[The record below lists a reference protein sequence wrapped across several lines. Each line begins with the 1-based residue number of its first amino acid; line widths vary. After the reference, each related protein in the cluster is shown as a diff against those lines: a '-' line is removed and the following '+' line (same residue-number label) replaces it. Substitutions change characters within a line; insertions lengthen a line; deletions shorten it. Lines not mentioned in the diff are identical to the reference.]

1 MLPHPVVNI
10 ACQKNKLIRKSGTV
24 TNYLIS
30 DNIKV
35 FKNNTYS
42 PGTKHINTNIWKVW
56 KNKIDGQQFVSM
68 LTSKLSSQLF
78 TRMASIIDIFNS
90 VCVNN
95 KPYRSFKN
103 LTIGEHII
111 KNFYR
116 VNAKIGVRIRI
127 ETSQSSLFLPEQFPW
142 REDIDCICLK
152 KSESGGSRP
161 IESDFG
167 YWSYASTG

>member
-1 MLPHPVVNI
+1 MFNSIYI
-10 ACQKNKLIRKSGTV
+10 ALIQIYGKYEKIKLMASRSFLCKQNS
-24 TNYLIS
+24 
-30 DNIKV
+30 
-35 FKNNTYS
+35 
-42 PGTKHINTNIWKVW
+42 
-56 KNKIDGQQFVSM
+56 
-68 LTSKLSSQLF
+68 TSERLSQLF

-167 YWSYASTG
+167 Y